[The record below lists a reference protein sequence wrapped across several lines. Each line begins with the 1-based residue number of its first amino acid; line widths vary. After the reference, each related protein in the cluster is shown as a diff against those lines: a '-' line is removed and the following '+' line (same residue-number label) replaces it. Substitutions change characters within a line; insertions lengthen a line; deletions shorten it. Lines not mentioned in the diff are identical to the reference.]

1 MDRQSQIYVD
11 PPGFKKVSHR
21 AKERRKKEPNHVK
34 EHLLKR
40 IVFPELAE
48 KKRKI

>member
-1 MDRQSQIYVD
+1 M
-11 PPGFKKVSHR
+11 
-21 AKERRKKEPNHVK
+21 K

-48 KKRKI
+48 EKKKNLEVSSVPAHNNERNCTKADQCNECTKAG